1 MTETAQDIKPLKARR
16 SALGGLTFLLALGAA
31 GGAAYPF
38 YLAQQGQSEVQ
49 KLEAALGVEL
59 GELRQQAR
67 AQALALAAQ
76 GDALRVAEDA
86 LAEASLGQQALAAE
100 LAALGQRAEADVGSL
115 EAVRLAEVRYLSAVA
130 TQRLRLERDV
140 PGTVRLLE
148 RADAVLAEGD
158 QARDVPL
165 RRALGAAVGA
175 LRSAPRI
182 DTVGLYLEVEQLS
195 GLTDRLPLAA
205 PVFLVEAPQA
215 AGAPEPAS
223 VGVWLWEKFL
233 GLFRLRRTEMPSAS
247 PLLPEGAAPLL
258 QHGLRLTLSQAQLAL
273 LRGDGALW
281 RASLEAASQRVE
293 KYGRPSRDR
302 SRLLERL
309 GVLVTTPIA
318 VEEEA
323 VLAAQEALGA
333 LNEALEARLGTSP

>member
-1 MTETAQDIKPLKARR
+1 VTETAQALKPPKARG
-16 SALGGLTFLLALGAA
+16 SALSWLAFLLALGAA

-49 KLEAALGVEL
+49 KLEASLSAEL
-59 GELRQQAR
+59 GDLRQETR

-76 GDALRVAEDA
+76 GDALRLAEDA
-86 LAEASLGQQALAAE
+86 LAEARAGQQALAAE
-100 LAALGQRAEADVGSL
+100 LAGLAQRGEADAGSL
-115 EAVRLAEVRYLSAVA
+115 AAVRLAEVRYLSAVA

-140 PGTVRLLE
+140 PGSVRLLE
-148 RADAVLAEGD
+148 RADAVLAEAD
-158 QARDVPL
+158 QASDISL
-165 RRALGAAVGA
+165 RRALGAALSA

-182 DTVGLYLEVEQLS
+182 DTVGLYLEVEQLA

-205 PVFLVEAPQA
+205 PVFRAEVPKVVEAPA
-215 AGAPEPAS
+215 PAGLGA
-223 VGVWLWEKFL
+223 WLWEKL
-233 GLFRLRRTEMPSAS
+233 SGLFRLRRTEVPSTS
-247 PLLPEGAAPLL
+247 PLLSEGAAPLL

-281 RASLEAASQRVE
+281 RASLEAAAQRVE

-309 GVLVTTPIA
+309 GALAATPVA
-318 VEEEA
+318 VEGE
-323 VLAAQEALGA
+323 VVRSAQEALEA
-333 LNEALEARLGTSP
+333 LNEALEARLGT

>member
-1 MTETAQDIKPLKARR
+1 MTETAQEIKPPKARGG
-16 SALGGLTFLLALGAA
+16 ALSWLALLLALGAA

-49 KLEAALGVEL
+49 KLEAALGAEL
-59 GELRQQAR
+59 GDLRQQTR

-76 GDALRVAEDA
+76 GDALRLAEDA
-86 LAEASLGQQALAAE
+86 LAEARAGQQALAAE
-100 LAALGQRAEADVGSL
+100 LAALAQRADADAGSL
-115 EAVRLAEVRYLSAVA
+115 AAVRLAEVRYLSAVA

-148 RADAVLAEGD
+148 RADAVLAEAD
-158 QARDVPL
+158 QASDVPL
-165 RRALGAAVGA
+165 RRALGAALGA

-182 DTVGLYLEVEQLS
+182 DTVGLYLEVEQLA

-205 PVFLVEAPQA
+205 PVFRAEALKVPEAPA
-215 AGAPEPAS
+215 PTGLGA
-223 VGVWLWEKFL
+223 WLWDKL
-233 GLFRLRRTEMPSAS
+233 SGLFRLRRTEVPSAS

-281 RASLEAASQRVE
+281 RASLEAAAQRVE

-309 GVLVTTPIA
+309 GALAATPVA
-318 VEEEA
+318 VEGE
-323 VLAAQEALGA
+323 VVTSAQDALGA
-333 LNEALEARLGTSP
+333 LNEALEARLGS

>member
-1 MTETAQDIKPLKARR
+1 MTETAQDIKPPKARR

-67 AQALALAAQ
+67 AQALAP
-76 GDALRVAEDA
+76 
-86 LAEASLGQQALAAE
+86 E

>member
-1 MTETAQDIKPLKARR
+1 VTETAQALKPPKARG
-16 SALGGLTFLLALGAA
+16 SALSWLAFLLALGAA

-49 KLEAALGVEL
+49 KLEASLSAEL
-59 GELRQQAR
+59 GDLRQETR

-86 LAEASLGQQALAAE
+86 LAEARAGQQALAAE
-100 LAALGQRAEADVGSL
+100 LAGLAQRGEADAGSL
-115 EAVRLAEVRYLSAVA
+115 AAVRLAEVRYLSAVA

-140 PGTVRLLE
+140 PGSVRLLE
-148 RADAVLAEGD
+148 RADAVLAEAY
-158 QARDVPL
+158 QASDISL
-165 RRALGAAVGA
+165 RRALGAALSA

-182 DTVGLYLEVEQLS
+182 DTVGLYLEVEQLA

-205 PVFLVEAPQA
+205 PVFRAEVPKVVEAPA
-215 AGAPEPAS
+215 PAGLGA
-223 VGVWLWEKFL
+223 WLWEKL
-233 GLFRLRRTEMPSAS
+233 SGLFRLRRTEVPSTS
-247 PLLPEGAAPLL
+247 PLLSEGAAPLL

-281 RASLEAASQRVE
+281 RASLEAAAQRVE

-309 GVLVTTPIA
+309 GALAATPVA
-318 VEEEA
+318 VEGE
-323 VLAAQEALGA
+323 VVRSAQEALEA
-333 LNEALEARLGTSP
+333 LNEALEARLGT

>member
-1 MTETAQDIKPLKARR
+1 MTETAQETKPPKARGG
-16 SALGGLTFLLALGAA
+16 ALSWLAFLLALGAA

-38 YLAQQGQSEVQ
+38 YLTQQGQSEVQ
-49 KLEAALGVEL
+49 KLEAALSAEL
-59 GELRQQAR
+59 GDLRQQAR

-86 LAEASLGQQALAAE
+86 LAEARAGQQALAAE
-100 LAALGQRAEADVGSL
+100 LAALAQRAEADAGSL
-115 EAVRLAEVRYLSAVA
+115 AAVRLAEVRYLSAVA

-140 PGTVRLLE
+140 PGTMRLLE
-148 RADAVLAEGD
+148 RADAVLAEAD
-158 QARDVPL
+158 QASDVPL
-165 RRALGAAVGA
+165 RRALGAALGA

-182 DTVGLYLEVEQLS
+182 DTVGLYLEVEQLA

-205 PVFLVEAPQA
+205 PVFRAEAPKA
-215 AGAPEPAS
+215 EATPAP
-223 VGVWLWEKFL
+223 VGVVAWLWEKL
-233 GLFRLRRTEMPSAS
+233 SGLFRLRQTEVPSAS

-281 RASLEAASQRVE
+281 RASLEAAAQRVE

-309 GVLVTTPIA
+309 GALAATPVA
-318 VEEEA
+318 VEGE
-323 VLAAQEALGA
+323 VVTAAQDAMSVVS
-333 LNEALEARLGTSP
+333 EALEARLGT

>member
-1 MTETAQDIKPLKARR
+1 MTETAQALKPPKAQG
-16 SALGGLTFLLALGAA
+16 SALSWLAFLLALGAA

-49 KLEAALGVEL
+49 KLEASLGAEL
-59 GELRQQAR
+59 GDLRQQTR

-76 GDALRVAEDA
+76 GDALRVTEDA
-86 LAEASLGQQALAAE
+86 LAEARAGQQALAAE
-100 LAALGQRAEADVGSL
+100 LAGLAQRAEADAGSL
-115 EAVRLAEVRYLSAVA
+115 AAVRLAEVRYLSAVA

-140 PGTVRLLE
+140 PGSVRLLE
-148 RADAVLAEGD
+148 RADAVLAEAD
-158 QARDVPL
+158 QASDISL
-165 RRALGAAVGA
+165 RRALGAALGA

-205 PVFLVEAPQA
+205 PVFRAEAPKVVEAPA
-215 AGAPEPAS
+215 PAG
-223 VGVWLWEKFL
+223 VGAWLWEKL
-233 GLFRLRRTEMPSAS
+233 SGLFRLRRTEVPSTS

-281 RASLEAASQRVE
+281 RASLEAAAQRVE

-309 GVLVTTPIA
+309 GALAATPVA
-318 VEEEA
+318 VEGE
-323 VLAAQEALGA
+323 VVRSAQEALEA
-333 LNEALEARLGTSP
+333 LNEALEARLGT

>member
-1 MTETAQDIKPLKARR
+1 MTETAQETKPPKARG
-16 SALGGLTFLLALGAA
+16 SALSGLAFLLALGAA

-49 KLEAALGVEL
+49 KLEAALGAEL
-59 GELRQQAR
+59 GDLRQQAR

-86 LAEASLGQQALAAE
+86 LAEARAEQQALAAE
-100 LAALGQRAEADVGSL
+100 LAALAQRAEADAGSL
-115 EAVRLAEVRYLSAVA
+115 AAVRLAEVRYLSAVA

-148 RADAVLAEGD
+148 RADAVLAEAD
-158 QARDVPL
+158 QASDVPL
-165 RRALGAAVGA
+165 RRALGAALGA

-182 DTVGLYLEVEQLS
+182 DTVGLYLEVEQLA

-205 PVFLVEAPQA
+205 PVFRAEAPKA
-215 AGAPEPAS
+215 EATPAPD
-223 VGVWLWEKFL
+223 GVVAWPWEKL
-233 GLFRLRRTEMPSAS
+233 SGLFRLRRTEVPSAS

-281 RASLEAASQRVE
+281 RASLEAAAQRVE

-309 GVLVTTPIA
+309 GALAATPVA
-318 VEEEA
+318 VEGEVVA
-323 VLAAQEALGA
+323 AAQEALGVVS
-333 LNEALEARLGTSP
+333 EALEARLGT

>member
-1 MTETAQDIKPLKARR
+1 MTETAQALKPPKARG
-16 SALGGLTFLLALGAA
+16 SALSWLAFLLALGAA

-38 YLAQQGQSEVQ
+38 YLAQQGQSEIQ
-49 KLEAALGVEL
+49 KLEASLGAEL
-59 GELRQQAR
+59 GDFRQQAR
-67 AQALALAAQ
+67 AQAQVLAAQ

-86 LAEASLGQQALAAE
+86 LAEARAGQQALATE
-100 LAALGQRAEADVGSL
+100 LAALAQRAEADAGSL
-115 EAVRLAEVRYLSAVA
+115 AAVRLAEVRYLSAVA

-140 PGTVRLLE
+140 PGSVRLLE
-148 RADAVLAEGD
+148 RADAVLAEAD
-158 QARDVPL
+158 QASDISL
-165 RRALGAAVGA
+165 RRSLGAALGA

-205 PVFLVEAPQA
+205 PVFRAEAPKA
-215 AGAPEPAS
+215 TEAPAPAGLGA
-223 VGVWLWEKFL
+223 WLWEKL
-233 GLFRLRRTEMPSAS
+233 SGLFRLRRTEVPSTS
-247 PLLPEGAAPLL
+247 PLLSEGAASLL

-281 RASLEAASQRVE
+281 RASLEAAAQRVE

-309 GVLVTTPIA
+309 GALAATPVA
-318 VEEEA
+318 VEGE
-323 VLAAQEALGA
+323 VVRSAQEALEA
-333 LNEALEARLGTSP
+333 LNEALEARLGS

>member
-1 MTETAQDIKPLKARR
+1 MTETAQALKPPKARG
-16 SALGGLTFLLALGAA
+16 SALSWLAFLLALGAA

-49 KLEAALGVEL
+49 KLEASLGAEL
-59 GELRQQAR
+59 GDLRQQTR

-86 LAEASLGQQALAAE
+86 LAEARAGQQALAAE
-100 LAALGQRAEADVGSL
+100 LAGLAQRAEADAGSL
-115 EAVRLAEVRYLSAVA
+115 AAVRLAEVRYLSAVA

-140 PGTVRLLE
+140 PGSVRLLE
-148 RADAVLAEGD
+148 RADAVLAEAD
-158 QARDVPL
+158 QASDISL
-165 RRALGAAVGA
+165 RRALGAALSA

-182 DTVGLYLEVEQLS
+182 DTVGLYLEVEQLA

-205 PVFLVEAPQA
+205 PVFRAEAPKVVEAPA
-215 AGAPEPAS
+215 PAGLGA
-223 VGVWLWEKFL
+223 WLWEKL
-233 GLFRLRRTEMPSAS
+233 SGLFRLRRTEVPSTS
-247 PLLPEGAAPLL
+247 PLLSEGAAPLL

-281 RASLEAASQRVE
+281 RASLEAAAQRVE

-309 GVLVTTPIA
+309 GALAATPVA
-318 VEEEA
+318 VEGEVVA
-323 VLAAQEALGA
+323 AAQAALGT
-333 LNEALEARLGTSP
+333 LNEALEARLGT

>member
-1 MTETAQDIKPLKARR
+1 VTETAQALKPPKARG
-16 SALGGLTFLLALGAA
+16 SALSWLAFLLALGAA

-49 KLEAALGVEL
+49 KLEASLGAEL
-59 GELRQQAR
+59 GDLRQQTR

-86 LAEASLGQQALAAE
+86 LAEARAGQQALAAE
-100 LAALGQRAEADVGSL
+100 LAGLAQRAEADAGSL
-115 EAVRLAEVRYLSAVA
+115 AAVRLAEVRYLSAVA

-140 PGTVRLLE
+140 PGSVRLLE
-148 RADAVLAEGD
+148 RADAVLAEAD
-158 QARDVPL
+158 QASDISL
-165 RRALGAAVGA
+165 RRALGAALGA
-175 LRSAPRI
+175 LRGAPRI
-182 DTVGLYLEVEQLS
+182 DTVGLYLEVEQLA

-205 PVFLVEAPQA
+205 PVFRAEAPKVVEALAP
-215 AGAPEPAS
+215 AGMGA
-223 VGVWLWEKFL
+223 WLWEKL
-233 GLFRLRRTEMPSAS
+233 SGLFRLRRTEVPSTS

-281 RASLEAASQRVE
+281 RASLEAAAQRVE

-309 GVLVTTPIA
+309 GALAATPVA
-318 VEEEA
+318 VEGE
-323 VLAAQEALGA
+323 VVRSAQEALEA
-333 LNEALEARLGTSP
+333 LNEALEARLGT

>member
-1 MTETAQDIKPLKARR
+1 MTETAQALKPPKARG
-16 SALGGLTFLLALGAA
+16 SALSWLAFLLALGAA

-49 KLEAALGVEL
+49 KLEASLSAEL
-59 GELRQQAR
+59 GDLRQETR

-86 LAEASLGQQALAAE
+86 LAEARAGQQALAAE
-100 LAALGQRAEADVGSL
+100 LAGLAQRGEADAGSL
-115 EAVRLAEVRYLSAVA
+115 AAVRLAEVRYLSAVA

-140 PGTVRLLE
+140 PGSVRLLE
-148 RADAVLAEGD
+148 RADAVLAEAD
-158 QARDVPL
+158 QASDISL
-165 RRALGAAVGA
+165 RRALGAALSA

-182 DTVGLYLEVEQLS
+182 DTVGLYLEVEQLA

-205 PVFLVEAPQA
+205 PVFRAEVPKVVEAPA
-215 AGAPEPAS
+215 PAGLGA
-223 VGVWLWEKFL
+223 WLWEKL
-233 GLFRLRRTEMPSAS
+233 SGLFRLRRTEVPSTS
-247 PLLPEGAAPLL
+247 PLLSEGAAPLL

-281 RASLEAASQRVE
+281 RASLEAAAQRVE

-309 GVLVTTPIA
+309 GALAATPVA
-318 VEEEA
+318 VEGEVVA
-323 VLAAQEALGA
+323 AAQEALGT
-333 LNEALEARLGTSP
+333 LNEALEARLGP

>member
-1 MTETAQDIKPLKARR
+1 MTETAQALKPPKARG
-16 SALGGLTFLLALGAA
+16 SALSWLAFLLALGAA

-49 KLEAALGVEL
+49 KLEASLSAEL
-59 GELRQQAR
+59 GDLRQETR

-86 LAEASLGQQALAAE
+86 LAEARAGQQALAAE
-100 LAALGQRAEADVGSL
+100 LAGLAQRAEADAGSL
-115 EAVRLAEVRYLSAVA
+115 AAVRLAEVRYLSAVA

-140 PGTVRLLE
+140 PGSVRLLE
-148 RADAVLAEGD
+148 RADAVLAEAD
-158 QARDVPL
+158 QASDISL
-165 RRALGAAVGA
+165 RRALGAALSA

-182 DTVGLYLEVEQLS
+182 DTVGLYLEVEQLA

-205 PVFLVEAPQA
+205 PVFRAEVPKVVEAPA
-215 AGAPEPAS
+215 PAGLGA
-223 VGVWLWEKFL
+223 WLWEKL
-233 GLFRLRRTEMPSAS
+233 SGLFRLRRTEVPSTS
-247 PLLPEGAAPLL
+247 PLLSEGAAPLL

-281 RASLEAASQRVE
+281 RASLEAAAQRVE

-309 GVLVTTPIA
+309 GALAATPVA
-318 VEEEA
+318 VEGE
-323 VLAAQEALGA
+323 VVRSAQEALEA
-333 LNEALEARLGTSP
+333 LNEALEARLGT

>member
-1 MTETAQDIKPLKARR
+1 MTETAQALKPPKAQG
-16 SALGGLTFLLALGAA
+16 SALSWLAVLLALGAT

-49 KLEAALGVEL
+49 KLEASLGAEL
-59 GELRQQAR
+59 GDLRQQTR

-86 LAEASLGQQALAAE
+86 LAEARAGQQALAAE
-100 LAALGQRAEADVGSL
+100 LTGLAQRAEADAGSL
-115 EAVRLAEVRYLSAVA
+115 AAVRLAEVRYLSAVA

-140 PGTVRLLE
+140 PGSVRLLE
-148 RADAVLAEGD
+148 RADAVLAEAD
-158 QARDVPL
+158 QASDISL
-165 RRALGAAVGA
+165 RRALGAALSA

-182 DTVGLYLEVEQLS
+182 DTVGLYLEVEQLA

-205 PVFLVEAPQA
+205 PVFRAEAPKA
-215 AGAPEPAS
+215 LEAPAPTGVGA
-223 VGVWLWEKFL
+223 WLWEKL
-233 GLFRLRRTEMPSAS
+233 SGLFRLRRTEVPSTS

-281 RASLEAASQRVE
+281 RARLEAAAQRVE

-309 GVLVTTPIA
+309 GALAATPVA
-318 VEEEA
+318 VEGEVVA
-323 VLAAQEALGA
+323 AAQAALGT
-333 LNEALEARLGTSP
+333 LNEALEARLGT

>member
-1 MTETAQDIKPLKARR
+1 MTETAQALKPPKARG
-16 SALGGLTFLLALGAA
+16 SALSWLAFLLALGAA

-49 KLEAALGVEL
+49 KLEASLSAEL
-59 GELRQQAR
+59 GDLRQETR

-86 LAEASLGQQALAAE
+86 LAEARAGQQALAAE
-100 LAALGQRAEADVGSL
+100 LAGLAQRAEADAGSL
-115 EAVRLAEVRYLSAVA
+115 AAVRLAEVRYLSAVA

-140 PGTVRLLE
+140 PGSVRLLE
-148 RADAVLAEGD
+148 RADAVLAEAD
-158 QARDVPL
+158 QASDISL
-165 RRALGAAVGA
+165 RRALGAALGA
-175 LRSAPRI
+175 LRSAPRV

-205 PVFLVEAPQA
+205 PVFRAEAPKVVEAPA
-215 AGAPEPAS
+215 PAG
-223 VGVWLWEKFL
+223 VGAWLWEKL
-233 GLFRLRRTEMPSAS
+233 SGLFRLRRTEVPSTS

-281 RASLEAASQRVE
+281 RASLEAAAQRVE

-309 GVLVTTPIA
+309 GALAATPVA
-318 VEEEA
+318 VEGE
-323 VLAAQEALGA
+323 VVRSAQEALEA
-333 LNEALEARLGTSP
+333 LNEALEARLGT

>member
-1 MTETAQDIKPLKARR
+1 MTESAQELQPPKPRG
-16 SALGGLTFLLALGAA
+16 SALSWLAFLLALGAA

-49 KLEAALGVEL
+49 KLEAALGAEL
-59 GELRQQAR
+59 GALRQQTR

-76 GDALRVAEDA
+76 GDALRVAEDT
-86 LAEASLGQQALAAE
+86 LAEARSGQQALAAE
-100 LAALGQRAEADVGSL
+100 LAALAQRADADAGSL
-115 EAVRLAEVRYLSAVA
+115 AAVRLAEVRYLSAVA

-148 RADAVLAEGD
+148 RADAVLAEAD
-158 QARDVPL
+158 QASDVPL
-165 RRALGAAVGA
+165 RRALGAALGA

-182 DTVGLYLEVEQLS
+182 DTVGLYLEVEQLA

-205 PVFLVEAPQA
+205 PVFRTEAPKAEA
-215 AGAPEPAS
+215 APVPTGVGA
-223 VGVWLWEKFL
+223 WLWEKL
-233 GLFRLRRTEMPSAS
+233 SGLFRLRRTETPSAS
-247 PLLPEGAAPLL
+247 PLLSEGAAPLL

-281 RASLEAASQRVE
+281 RASLEAAAQRVE

-309 GVLVTTPIA
+309 GA
-318 VEEEA
+318 
-323 VLAAQEALGA
+323 LAATPVAAEGAVVASAQDALRA
-333 LNEALEARLGTSP
+333 VNEALEARLGT

>member
-1 MTETAQDIKPLKARR
+1 MTETAQALKPPKARG
-16 SALGGLTFLLALGAA
+16 SALSWLAFLLALGAA

-49 KLEAALGVEL
+49 KLEASLSAEL
-59 GELRQQAR
+59 GDLRQETR

-86 LAEASLGQQALAAE
+86 LAEARAGQQALAAE
-100 LAALGQRAEADVGSL
+100 LAGLAQRGEADAGSL
-115 EAVRLAEVRYLSAVA
+115 AAVRLAEVRYLSAVA

-140 PGTVRLLE
+140 PGSVRLLE
-148 RADAVLAEGD
+148 RADAVLAEAD
-158 QARDVPL
+158 QASDISL
-165 RRALGAAVGA
+165 RRALGAALSA

-182 DTVGLYLEVEQLS
+182 DTVGLYLEVEQLA

-205 PVFLVEAPQA
+205 PVFRAEVPKVVEAPA
-215 AGAPEPAS
+215 PAGLGA
-223 VGVWLWEKFL
+223 WLWEKL
-233 GLFRLRRTEMPSAS
+233 SGLFRLRRTEVPSTS
-247 PLLPEGAAPLL
+247 PLLSEGAAPLL

-281 RASLEAASQRVE
+281 RASLEAAAQRVE

-309 GVLVTTPIA
+309 GALAATPVA
-318 VEEEA
+318 VEGE
-323 VLAAQEALGA
+323 VVRSAQEALEA
-333 LNEALEARLGTSP
+333 LNEALEARLGT

>member
-1 MTETAQDIKPLKARR
+1 VTETAQALKPPKARG
-16 SALGGLTFLLALGAA
+16 SALSWLAFLLALGAA

-49 KLEAALGVEL
+49 KLEASLGAEL
-59 GELRQQAR
+59 GDLRQQTR

-86 LAEASLGQQALAAE
+86 LAEARAGQQALAAE
-100 LAALGQRAEADVGSL
+100 LAGLAQRAEADAGSL
-115 EAVRLAEVRYLSAVA
+115 AAVRLAEVRYLSAVA

-140 PGTVRLLE
+140 PGSVRLLE
-148 RADAVLAEGD
+148 RADAVLAEAD
-158 QARDVPL
+158 QASDISL
-165 RRALGAAVGA
+165 RRALGAALSA

-182 DTVGLYLEVEQLS
+182 DTVGLYLEVEQLA
-195 GLTDRLPLAA
+195 GMTDRLPLAA
-205 PVFLVEAPQA
+205 PVFRAEAPKVVEAPA
-215 AGAPEPAS
+215 PAGLGA
-223 VGVWLWEKFL
+223 WLWEKL
-233 GLFRLRRTEMPSAS
+233 SGLFRLRRTEVPSTS
-247 PLLPEGAAPLL
+247 PLLSEGAAPLL

-281 RASLEAASQRVE
+281 RASLEAAAQRVE

-309 GVLVTTPIA
+309 GALAATPVA
-318 VEEEA
+318 VEGE
-323 VLAAQEALGA
+323 VVRSAQEALEA
-333 LNEALEARLGTSP
+333 LNEALEARLGT

>member
-1 MTETAQDIKPLKARR
+1 MTETAQALKPPKARG
-16 SALGGLTFLLALGAA
+16 SALSWLAFLLALGAA

-49 KLEAALGVEL
+49 KLEASLGAEL
-59 GELRQQAR
+59 GDLRQQTR

-86 LAEASLGQQALAAE
+86 LAEARAGQQALAAE
-100 LAALGQRAEADVGSL
+100 LAGLAQRAEADAGSL
-115 EAVRLAEVRYLSAVA
+115 AAVRLAEVRYLSAVA

-140 PGTVRLLE
+140 PGSVRLLE
-148 RADAVLAEGD
+148 RADAVLAEAD
-158 QARDVPL
+158 QASDISL
-165 RRALGAAVGA
+165 RRALSAALGA

-182 DTVGLYLEVEQLS
+182 DTVGLYLEVEQLA
-195 GLTDRLPLAA
+195 GMTDRLPLAA
-205 PVFLVEAPQA
+205 PVFRAEAPKVVEAPA
-215 AGAPEPAS
+215 PAGLGA
-223 VGVWLWEKFL
+223 WLWEKL
-233 GLFRLRRTEMPSAS
+233 SGLFRLRRTEVPSTS
-247 PLLPEGAAPLL
+247 PLLSEGAAPLL

-281 RASLEAASQRVE
+281 RASLEAAAQRVE

-309 GVLVTTPIA
+309 GALAATPVA
-318 VEEEA
+318 VEGEVVA
-323 VLAAQEALGA
+323 AAQAALGT
-333 LNEALEARLGTSP
+333 LNEALQARLGT

>member
-1 MTETAQDIKPLKARR
+1 MTETAQALKPAKARG
-16 SALGGLTFLLALGAA
+16 SALSWLAFLLALGAA

-49 KLEAALGVEL
+49 KLEASLGAEL
-59 GELRQQAR
+59 GDLRQQAR

-76 GDALRVAEDA
+76 GDALRLAEDA
-86 LAEASLGQQALAAE
+86 LAEARAGQQALAAE
-100 LAALGQRAEADVGSL
+100 LAAQAQRAEADVGSL
-115 EAVRLAEVRYLSAVA
+115 AAVRLAEVRYLSAVA

-140 PGTVRLLE
+140 PGSVRLLE
-148 RADAVLAEGD
+148 RADAVLAEAD
-158 QARDVPL
+158 QASDISL
-165 RRALGAAVGA
+165 RRALGAALGA

-182 DTVGLYLEVEQLS
+182 DTVGLYLEVEQLA

-205 PVFLVEAPQA
+205 PVFRAEAPKA
-215 AGAPEPAS
+215 AEAPAPAGVGA
-223 VGVWLWEKFL
+223 WLWEKL
-233 GLFRLRRTEMPSAS
+233 SGLFRLRQTEVPSTS
-247 PLLPEGAAPLL
+247 PLLSEGAAPLL

-281 RASLEAASQRVE
+281 RASLEAAAQRVE

-309 GVLVTTPIA
+309 GALAATPVA
-318 VEEEA
+318 VEGE
-323 VLAAQEALGA
+323 VVRSAQEALEA
-333 LNEALEARLGTSP
+333 LNKALEARLGS

>member
-1 MTETAQDIKPLKARR
+1 MTETAQDIKPPKARR

-86 LAEASLGQQALAAE
+86 LAEASLGQQALAVE
-100 LAALGQRAEADVGSL
+100 LAALGQRAEANVGSL

-205 PVFLVEAPQA
+205 PVFLVEAPQE
-215 AGAPEPAS
+215 GKHQS
-223 VGVWLWEKFL
+223 
-233 GLFRLRRTEMPSAS
+233 LRASAS
-247 PLLPEGAAPLL
+247 GSGRSSWPFPPAANRIAQRQPSSSRGRRALL

>member
-1 MTETAQDIKPLKARR
+1 MTESAQELKPPKPRG
-16 SALGGLTFLLALGAA
+16 SALSWLAFLLALGAA

-49 KLEAALGVEL
+49 KLEAALGAEL
-59 GELRQQAR
+59 GALRQQTR

-76 GDALRVAEDA
+76 GDALRVAEDT
-86 LAEASLGQQALAAE
+86 LAEARSGQQALAAE
-100 LAALGQRAEADVGSL
+100 LAALAQRADADVGSL
-115 EAVRLAEVRYLSAVA
+115 AAVRLAEVRYLSAVA

-148 RADAVLAEGD
+148 RADAVLAEAD
-158 QARDVPL
+158 QASDVPL
-165 RRALGAAVGA
+165 RRALGAALGA

-182 DTVGLYLEVEQLS
+182 DTVGLYLEVEQLA

-205 PVFLVEAPQA
+205 PVFRTEAPKAEA
-215 AGAPEPAS
+215 APVPTGVGA
-223 VGVWLWEKFL
+223 WLWEKL
-233 GLFRLRRTEMPSAS
+233 SGLFRLRRTETPSAS
-247 PLLPEGAAPLL
+247 PLLSEGAAPLL

-281 RASLEAASQRVE
+281 RASLEAAAQRVE

-309 GVLVTTPIA
+309 GA
-318 VEEEA
+318 
-323 VLAAQEALGA
+323 LAATPVAAEGEVVASAQDALRA
-333 LNEALEARLGTSP
+333 VNEALEARLGT

>member
-1 MTETAQDIKPLKARR
+1 MTESAQELKPPKPRG
-16 SALGGLTFLLALGAA
+16 SALSWLAFLLALGAA

-49 KLEAALGVEL
+49 KLEATLGAEL
-59 GELRQQAR
+59 GALRQQTR
-67 AQALALAAQ
+67 TQALALAAQ
-76 GDALRVAEDA
+76 GDALRVAEDT
-86 LAEASLGQQALAAE
+86 LAEAKSGQQALAAE
-100 LAALGQRAEADVGSL
+100 LAALAQRADADAGSL
-115 EAVRLAEVRYLSAVA
+115 AAVRLAEVRYLSAVA

-148 RADAVLAEGD
+148 RADAVLAEAD
-158 QARDVPL
+158 QASDVPL
-165 RRALGAAVGA
+165 RRALGAALGA

-182 DTVGLYLEVEQLS
+182 DTVGLYLEVEQLA

-205 PVFLVEAPQA
+205 PVFRTEAPKAEA
-215 AGAPEPAS
+215 APVPTGVGA
-223 VGVWLWEKFL
+223 WLWEKL
-233 GLFRLRRTEMPSAS
+233 SGLFRLRRTETPSAS
-247 PLLPEGAAPLL
+247 PLLSEGAAPLL

-281 RASLEAASQRVE
+281 RASLEAAAQRVE

-309 GVLVTTPIA
+309 GA
-318 VEEEA
+318 
-323 VLAAQEALGA
+323 LAATPVAAEGAVVASAQDALRA
-333 LNEALEARLGTSP
+333 VNEALEARLGT

>member
-1 MTETAQDIKPLKARR
+1 MTESAQELKPPKPRG
-16 SALGGLTFLLALGAA
+16 SALSWLAFLLALGAA

-49 KLEAALGVEL
+49 KLEAALGAEL
-59 GELRQQAR
+59 GALRQQTR
-67 AQALALAAQ
+67 TQALALAAQ
-76 GDALRVAEDA
+76 GDALRVAEDT
-86 LAEASLGQQALAAE
+86 LAEAKSGQQALAAE
-100 LAALGQRAEADVGSL
+100 LAALAQRADADAGSL
-115 EAVRLAEVRYLSAVA
+115 AAVRLAEVRYLSAVA

-148 RADAVLAEGD
+148 RADAVLAEAD
-158 QARDVPL
+158 QASDVPL
-165 RRALGAAVGA
+165 RRALGAALGA

-182 DTVGLYLEVEQLS
+182 DTVGLYLEVEQLA

-205 PVFLVEAPQA
+205 PVFRTEAPKAEA
-215 AGAPEPAS
+215 APVPTGVGA
-223 VGVWLWEKFL
+223 WLWEKL
-233 GLFRLRRTEMPSAS
+233 SGLFRLRRTETPSAS
-247 PLLPEGAAPLL
+247 PLLSEGAAPLL

-281 RASLEAASQRVE
+281 RASLEAAAQRVE

-309 GVLVTTPIA
+309 GA
-318 VEEEA
+318 
-323 VLAAQEALGA
+323 LAATPVAAEGEVVASAQDALRA
-333 LNEALEARLGTSP
+333 VNEALEARLGT

>member
-1 MTETAQDIKPLKARR
+1 MTETAQALKPPKARG
-16 SALGGLTFLLALGAA
+16 SALSWLAFLLALGAA

-49 KLEAALGVEL
+49 KLEASLGAEL
-59 GELRQQAR
+59 GDLRQQTR

-86 LAEASLGQQALAAE
+86 LAEARAGQQALAAE
-100 LAALGQRAEADVGSL
+100 LTGLAQRAEADAGSL
-115 EAVRLAEVRYLSAVA
+115 AAVRLAEVRYLSAVA

-140 PGTVRLLE
+140 PGSVRLLE
-148 RADAVLAEGD
+148 RADAVLAEAD
-158 QARDVPL
+158 QASDISL
-165 RRALGAAVGA
+165 RRALGAALSA

-182 DTVGLYLEVEQLS
+182 DTVGLYLEVEQLA
-195 GLTDRLPLAA
+195 GMTDRLPLAA
-205 PVFLVEAPQA
+205 PVFRAEAPKVVEAPA
-215 AGAPEPAS
+215 PAGLGA
-223 VGVWLWEKFL
+223 WLWEKL
-233 GLFRLRRTEMPSAS
+233 SGLFRLRRTEVPSTS
-247 PLLPEGAAPLL
+247 PLLSEGAAPLL

-281 RASLEAASQRVE
+281 RASLEAAAQRVE

-309 GVLVTTPIA
+309 GALAATPVA
-318 VEEEA
+318 VEGEVVA
-323 VLAAQEALGA
+323 AAQAALGT
-333 LNEALEARLGTSP
+333 LNEALEARLGT

>member
-1 MTETAQDIKPLKARR
+1 VTETAQALKPPKARG
-16 SALGGLTFLLALGAA
+16 SALSWLAFLLALGAA

-49 KLEAALGVEL
+49 KLEASLSAEL
-59 GELRQQAR
+59 GDLRQETR

-86 LAEASLGQQALAAE
+86 LAEARAGQQALAAE
-100 LAALGQRAEADVGSL
+100 LAGLAQRGEADAGSL
-115 EAVRLAEVRYLSAVA
+115 AAVRLAEVRYLSAVA

-140 PGTVRLLE
+140 PGSVRLLE
-148 RADAVLAEGD
+148 RADAVLAEAD
-158 QARDVPL
+158 QASDISL
-165 RRALGAAVGA
+165 RRALGAALSA

-182 DTVGLYLEVEQLS
+182 DTVGLYLEVEQLA

-205 PVFLVEAPQA
+205 PVFRAEVPKVVEAPA
-215 AGAPEPAS
+215 PAGLGA
-223 VGVWLWEKFL
+223 WLWEKL
-233 GLFRLRRTEMPSAS
+233 SGLFRLRRTEVPSTS
-247 PLLPEGAAPLL
+247 PLLSEGAAPLL

-281 RASLEAASQRVE
+281 RASLEAAAQRVE

-309 GVLVTTPIA
+309 GALAATPVA
-318 VEEEA
+318 VEGE
-323 VLAAQEALGA
+323 VVRSAQEALEA
-333 LNEALEARLGTSP
+333 LNEALEARLGT

>member
-1 MTETAQDIKPLKARR
+1 VTETAQALKPPKARG
-16 SALGGLTFLLALGAA
+16 SALSWLAFLLALGAA

-49 KLEAALGVEL
+49 KLEASLGAEL
-59 GELRQQAR
+59 GDLRQETR

-86 LAEASLGQQALAAE
+86 LAEARAGQQALAAE
-100 LAALGQRAEADVGSL
+100 LAGLAQRGEADAGSL
-115 EAVRLAEVRYLSAVA
+115 AAVRLAEVRYLSAVA

-140 PGTVRLLE
+140 PGSVRLLE
-148 RADAVLAEGD
+148 RADAVLAEAD
-158 QARDVPL
+158 QASDISL
-165 RRALGAAVGA
+165 RRALGAALSA

-182 DTVGLYLEVEQLS
+182 DTVGLYLEVEQLA

-205 PVFLVEAPQA
+205 PVFRAEVPKVVEAPA
-215 AGAPEPAS
+215 PAGLGA
-223 VGVWLWEKFL
+223 WLWEKL
-233 GLFRLRRTEMPSAS
+233 SGLFRLRRTEVPSTS
-247 PLLPEGAAPLL
+247 PLLSEGAAPLL

-281 RASLEAASQRVE
+281 RASLEAAAQRVE

-309 GVLVTTPIA
+309 GALAATPVA
-318 VEEEA
+318 VEGE
-323 VLAAQEALGA
+323 VVRSAQEALEA
-333 LNEALEARLGTSP
+333 LNEALEARLGT

>member
-59 GELRQQAR
+59 ENYASRLGAGPGAR
-67 AQALALAAQ
+67 GSGRRA
-76 GDALRVAEDA
+76 RVAEDA

-205 PVFLVEAPQA
+205 PVFLVEAPKEGSA
-215 AGAPEPAS
+215 SPYGLGA
-223 VGVWLWEKFL
+223 WLWEKL
-233 GLFRLRRTEMPSAS
+233 SGLFRLRRTEMPSAS
-247 PLLPEGAAPLL
+247 PLLPRAP
-258 QHGLRLTLSQAQLAL
+258 
-273 LRGDGALW
+273 
-281 RASLEAASQRVE
+281 
-293 KYGRPSRDR
+293 RPCS
-302 SRLLERL
+302 SM
-309 GVLVTTPIA
+309 VYA
-318 VEEEA
+318 
-323 VLAAQEALGA
+323 
-333 LNEALEARLGTSP
+333 

>member
-1 MTETAQDIKPLKARR
+1 MTESAQELKPPKPRG
-16 SALGGLTFLLALGAA
+16 SALSWLAFLLALGAA

-49 KLEAALGVEL
+49 KLEAALGAEL
-59 GELRQQAR
+59 GVLRQQTR

-76 GDALRVAEDA
+76 GDALRVAEDT
-86 LAEASLGQQALAAE
+86 LAEARSGQQALAAE
-100 LAALGQRAEADVGSL
+100 FAALAQRADADAGSL
-115 EAVRLAEVRYLSAVA
+115 AAVRLAEVRYLSAVA

-148 RADAVLAEGD
+148 RADAVLAEAD
-158 QARDVPL
+158 QASDVPL
-165 RRALGAAVGA
+165 RRALGAALGA

-182 DTVGLYLEVEQLS
+182 DTVGLYLEVEQLA

-205 PVFLVEAPQA
+205 PVFRTEAPKAEA
-215 AGAPEPAS
+215 APVPTGVGA
-223 VGVWLWEKFL
+223 WLWEKL
-233 GLFRLRRTEMPSAS
+233 SGLFRLRRTETPSAS
-247 PLLPEGAAPLL
+247 PLLSEGAAPLL

-281 RASLEAASQRVE
+281 RASLEAAAQRVE

-309 GVLVTTPIA
+309 GA
-318 VEEEA
+318 
-323 VLAAQEALGA
+323 LAATPVAAEGAVVASAQDALRA
-333 LNEALEARLGTSP
+333 VNEALEARLGT

>member
-1 MTETAQDIKPLKARR
+1 VTETAQALKPPKARG
-16 SALGGLTFLLALGAA
+16 SALSWLAFLLALGAA

-49 KLEAALGVEL
+49 KLEASLGAEL
-59 GELRQQAR
+59 GDLRQQTR

-86 LAEASLGQQALAAE
+86 LAEARAGQQALAAE
-100 LAALGQRAEADVGSL
+100 LAGLAQRGEADAGSL
-115 EAVRLAEVRYLSAVA
+115 AAVRLAEVRYLSAVA

-140 PGTVRLLE
+140 PGSVRLLE
-148 RADAVLAEGD
+148 RADAVLAEAD
-158 QARDVPL
+158 QASDISL
-165 RRALGAAVGA
+165 RRALGAALSA

-182 DTVGLYLEVEQLS
+182 DTVGLYLEVEQLA

-205 PVFLVEAPQA
+205 PVFRAEVPKVVEAPA
-215 AGAPEPAS
+215 PAGLGA
-223 VGVWLWEKFL
+223 WLWEKL
-233 GLFRLRRTEMPSAS
+233 SGLFRLRRTEVPSTS
-247 PLLPEGAAPLL
+247 PLLSEGAAPLL

-281 RASLEAASQRVE
+281 RASLEAAAQRVE

-309 GVLVTTPIA
+309 GALAATPVA
-318 VEEEA
+318 VEGE
-323 VLAAQEALGA
+323 VVRSAQEALEA
-333 LNEALEARLGTSP
+333 LNEALEARLGT

>member
-1 MTETAQDIKPLKARR
+1 MTETAQALRPTKARG
-16 SALGGLTFLLALGAA
+16 SALSWLAFLLALGAA

-49 KLEAALGVEL
+49 KLEASLGAEL
-59 GELRQQAR
+59 GDLRQQTR

-86 LAEASLGQQALAAE
+86 LAEARAGQQALAAE
-100 LAALGQRAEADVGSL
+100 LTGLAQRAEADAGSL
-115 EAVRLAEVRYLSAVA
+115 AAVRLAEVRYLSAVA

-140 PGTVRLLE
+140 PGSVRLLE
-148 RADAVLAEGD
+148 RADAVLAEAD
-158 QARDVPL
+158 QASDISL
-165 RRALGAAVGA
+165 RRALGAALSA

-182 DTVGLYLEVEQLS
+182 DTVGLYLEVEQLA
-195 GLTDRLPLAA
+195 GMTDRLPLAA
-205 PVFLVEAPQA
+205 PVFRAEAPKVVEAPA
-215 AGAPEPAS
+215 PAGLGA
-223 VGVWLWEKFL
+223 WLWEKL
-233 GLFRLRRTEMPSAS
+233 SGLFRLRRTEVPSTS
-247 PLLPEGAAPLL
+247 PLLSEGAAPLL

-281 RASLEAASQRVE
+281 RASLEAAAQRVE

-309 GVLVTTPIA
+309 GALAATPVA
-318 VEEEA
+318 VEGEVVA
-323 VLAAQEALGA
+323 AAQAALGT
-333 LNEALEARLGTSP
+333 LNEALEARLGT